1 MYEAAVP
8 LEMRDTS
15 PVGTGDK
22 KKRRRAHEAL
32 CRVQPRHVSTQEDG
46 GVASGGQVKGV
57 EGRDQGLSK
66 FFEFIHIH
74 RVDAVVHVEG
84 NEGLLGVGAIDRQ
97 GTARQR
103 RTYFDRNR
111 Q

>member
-15 PVGTGDK
+15 PVGTGSK
-22 KKRRRAHEAL
+22 TKRRRAHEAL

-46 GVASGGQVKGV
+46 VASGGKVKGV

-66 FFEFIHIH
+66 FFEMIH

-111 Q
+111 H

>member
-32 CRVQPRHVSTQEDG
+32 CRVPPRHVSTQED

-57 EGRDQGLSK
+57 ESRDQGLSK

>member
-22 KKRRRAHEAL
+22 KKRRRAREAL
-32 CRVQPRHVSTQEDG
+32 CRVPPRHVSTQEDG
-46 GVASGGQVKGV
+46 GVASGGKVKGV

-66 FFEFIHIH
+66 FFEFNLST
-74 RVDAVVHVEG
+74 ES
-84 NEGLLGVGAIDRQ
+84 
-97 GTARQR
+97 TP
-103 RTYFDRNR
+103 
-111 Q
+111 

>member
-22 KKRRRAHEAL
+22 KKRRGAHEAL
-32 CRVQPRHVSTQEDG
+32 CRVPPRHVSTQEDG
-46 GVASGGQVKGV
+46 GLASGGKVKGV

-66 FFEFIHIH
+66 FFGK
-74 RVDAVVHVEG
+74 RVSGGRGERDRSKDGEVRAFH
-84 NEGLLGVGAIDRQ
+84 LGDLWRILP
-97 GTARQR
+97 
-103 RTYFDRNR
+103 
-111 Q
+111 